1 MHLSP
6 DYVRGVINRA
16 LDEDL
21 VSNDVTTH
29 ATLGG
34 SGVLATANFVAKA
47 PGVIA
52 GVEVATK
59 TFEVLDP
66 SLATYHLLS
75 DGTRVEGGEVIA
87 TVSGSAES
95 ILGAERTAL
104 NLFQR
109 MSGIATLATR
119 YVAEILG
126 TEATIVDTRKT
137 VPGLRLLDKYC
148 VAVGGAR
155 NHRLNLSDGVL
166 IKDNHIAVMRSKGM
180 SISDIVVHAS
190 ERSPHT
196 VKLEIEVEKVSEAID
211 AIDAGAD
218 IVMLDNMSVN
228 EMRRVV
234 EENGKRALLEASGG
248 ITLQNV
254 RKVAETG
261 VDLISIGELTHSPP
275 ALDISLDLVAK

>member
-1 MHLSP
+1 MNLSP

-21 VSNDVTTH
+21 VSNDVTTR

-66 SLATYHLLS
+66 SLATYRLLP

-109 MSGIATLATR
+109 MSGIATLAAR

-180 SISDIVVHAS
+180 SISDIVVHAR

-218 IVMLDNMSVN
+218 IVMLDNMSVS